1 MSDSVQIGLWD
12 DLEEM
17 GQSDIE
23 DLRGDQKR
31 LLATFENELRELRV
45 ERKEQVEIVKSL
57 RSAIGKVEVA
67 DSGRKSLLREFHRS
81 RKSAQQVKE
90 KRDSINKCIPPPTN
104 ILFEWLS
111 VTHTRLTTI
120 DNDLTAVPMLNREL
134 GSFSRFFELQSSIER
149 KKVAESAHARYA
161 ERISEM
167 RRITT
172 KLDKNKADKGRSV
185 SEITGDLGI
194 EDGRISRKEIRG
206 VSNRISAID
215 KRLVVLGGER
225 KDARKELGR
234 IEAYSR
240 ITQGRLG
247 RVKISDIKNIAR
259 SGGSLS
265 TAEMSALLDIGDLSS
280 LGEEP
285 DAEPKPAVERS
296 KKKKRRKLGVARS
309 GSRKGNLA
317 TRKEE

>member
-1 MSDSVQIGLWD
+1 MSNSVQIGLWD

-45 ERKEQVEIVKSL
+45 ERKDQVEIVKSL

-120 DNDLTAVPMLNREL
+120 DNDLNAVPMLNREL

-161 ERISEM
+161 GRISEM

-215 KRLVVLGGER
+215 KRLDVLGGER

-234 IEAYSR
+234 VEAYSR

-265 TAEMSALLDIGDLSS
+265 TAEMSALLDIGSLSS
-280 LGEEP
+280 LGEEQ
-285 DAEPKPAVERS
+285 DAEPKPAVERRQ
-296 KKKKRRKLGVARS
+296 KKKGRKLGVARS